1 MKLPASEQNH
11 NQLASIVRK
20 LLLENK
26 VPPKDLFSKEKHRKN
41 RIQASARASNEW
53 NLNYSQSPKC
63 KRIREIQPVS
73 FELIHY
79 RKVQQKEGGMDVLHG
94 SRSISVT
101 AFQAFEFDSK
111 KFFDIIR

>member
-26 VPPKDLFSKEKHRKN
+26 VPPKYLFSKEKHRKN

-53 NLNYSQSPKC
+53 NLNYSKKGLMLVKMAEMTYEQQPK
-63 KRIREIQPVS
+63 V
-73 FELIHY
+73 
-79 RKVQQKEGGMDVLHG
+79 D
-94 SRSISVT
+94 
-101 AFQAFEFDSK
+101 
-111 KFFDIIR
+111 